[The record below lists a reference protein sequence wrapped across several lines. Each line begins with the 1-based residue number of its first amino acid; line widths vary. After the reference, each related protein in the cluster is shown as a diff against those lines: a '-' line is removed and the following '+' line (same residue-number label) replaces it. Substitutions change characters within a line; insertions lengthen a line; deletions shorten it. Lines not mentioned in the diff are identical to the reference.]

1 MQTRRLHVSGLTPA
15 ISEADLRARFSVF
28 GNVKTVD
35 GVGKLDG
42 LDQPRRFAYV
52 SLEATPDKHSK
63 CLNILSG
70 ATWKGAKLR
79 IGEARPDFTP
89 RLEKERGENGHP
101 ATPRKFT
108 RGVTGVES
116 KNMTLVTLQNATQRG
131 GWKVTSL
138 HHLVRPMRMRPLHPI
153 ERPIKSTVSTIR
165 KRRRKHVVPTRAR
178 RQKIDPTLYNA
189 THLTEEI
196 LKAEHIFIP
205 QAMEVESSPQR
216 AQPSNGALHHAAGVV
231 KTQERVSIQ
240 EDLTG
245 TAFEIEKQKDLALLA
260 KLFEGKVEWDGRED
274 DLGGSDNDMRVEA
287 PEDAHMADE
296 VSEASSSSNEQDA
309 GDMGQKEAVS
319 TEETAHHEDNAARP
333 ARLKELFSIAN
344 QEPTSILAGLDLE
357 LELDNSL
364 EFDVMPR
371 SMQETAPANGTEL
384 HANARKQN
392 TLHSQRRELEGFQ
405 FSTDLPYFFP
415 LESGEVSRGAVK
427 DTFSIAQTQG
437 WRSVFLNPPSSD
449 EVRKQWEAE
458 KVALTRDW
466 KQRYREACKRE
477 RRGGGHVDGIETIA

>member
-89 RLEKERGENGHP
+89 RYTSKRYAAWRLEGNE
-101 ATPRKFT
+101 
-108 RGVTGVES
+108 
-116 KNMTLVTLQNATQRG
+116 
-131 GWKVTSL
+131 
-138 HHLVRPMRMRPLHPI
+138 
-153 ERPIKSTVSTIR
+153 
-165 KRRRKHVVPTRAR
+165 
-178 RQKIDPTLYNA
+178 
-189 THLTEEI
+189 
-196 LKAEHIFIP
+196 
-205 QAMEVESSPQR
+205 
-216 AQPSNGALHHAAGVV
+216 
-231 KTQERVSIQ
+231 
-240 EDLTG
+240 
-245 TAFEIEKQKDLALLA
+245 
-260 KLFEGKVEWDGRED
+260 
-274 DLGGSDNDMRVEA
+274 
-287 PEDAHMADE
+287 
-296 VSEASSSSNEQDA
+296 SSSS
-309 GDMGQKEAVS
+309 VS

-333 ARLKELFSIAN
+333 VRLKELFSIAN

-392 TLHSQRRELEGFQ
+392 TLHRQRRELESFQ

>member
-138 HHLVRPMRMRPLHPI
+138 HHLCLPFVRGD
-153 ERPIKSTVSTIR
+153 EST
-165 KRRRKHVVPTRAR
+165 
-178 RQKIDPTLYNA
+178 
-189 THLTEEI
+189 
-196 LKAEHIFIP
+196 
-205 QAMEVESSPQR
+205 
-216 AQPSNGALHHAAGVV
+216 
-231 KTQERVSIQ
+231 
-240 EDLTG
+240 
-245 TAFEIEKQKDLALLA
+245 
-260 KLFEGKVEWDGRED
+260 
-274 DLGGSDNDMRVEA
+274 
-287 PEDAHMADE
+287 
-296 VSEASSSSNEQDA
+296 
-309 GDMGQKEAVS
+309 
-319 TEETAHHEDNAARP
+319 
-333 ARLKELFSIAN
+333 
-344 QEPTSILAGLDLE
+344 
-357 LELDNSL
+357 
-364 EFDVMPR
+364 
-371 SMQETAPANGTEL
+371 
-384 HANARKQN
+384 
-392 TLHSQRRELEGFQ
+392 
-405 FSTDLPYFFP
+405 
-415 LESGEVSRGAVK
+415 
-427 DTFSIAQTQG
+427 
-437 WRSVFLNPPSSD
+437 
-449 EVRKQWEAE
+449 
-458 KVALTRDW
+458 
-466 KQRYREACKRE
+466 
-477 RRGGGHVDGIETIA
+477 